1 MESRHCLRRLT
12 VTGSAHDPCRFA
24 TRLRPPK
31 ADMGSAAFV
40 PVSAWL
46 PCVAVF
52 ALKRLPQR
60 SKLFVDP
67 VNDPLIEQRSV
78 LHLGVAVG
86 AFRGGEVQQC
96 FRAA

>member
-1 MESRHCLRRLT
+1 
-12 VTGSAHDPCRFA
+12 
-24 TRLRPPK
+24 
-31 ADMGSAAFV
+31 MGSAAFV

-67 VNDPLIEQRSV
+67 VNDPLIDRNRCEASTYAFHARM
-78 LHLGVAVG
+78 GMMG
-86 AFRGGEVQQC
+86 AIP
-96 FRAA
+96 A